1 MLHVQPPCLETLEL
15 DFTIHLYDM
24 PLTTKMVIFF
34 CVHALTGK
42 LCCIRLTIDSY
53 KWLQELAGTVGL
65 AKDRTALVA
74 SPTLAL
80 DELGVYTVSWHKVA
94 LCGGRWYSLTG
105 MFPDAKRSL
114 RRIF

>member
-1 MLHVQPPCLETLEL
+1 MGIQKNAACPASVPGNTRTGFCHTSLRRAS
-15 DFTIHLYDM
+15 DYD
-24 PLTTKMVIFF
+24 IFF
-34 CVHALTGK
+34 CVHALTEK
-42 LCCIRLTIDSY
+42 LCCIRDSY